1 MAYLNEEL
9 KQKGEEIKSEFPDFN
24 LSETDAENLAL
35 STLEDDDMGLKDD
48 DDFWDLIEDENS

>member
-1 MAYLNEEL
+1 MAYLEEL
-9 KQKGEEIKSEFPDFN
+9 KQKGEQIKSEFPDFN

>member
-1 MAYLNEEL
+1 MAHLNEEIEAIAE
-9 KQKGEEIKSEFPDFN
+9 QIKSEFPDFN

>member
-1 MAYLNEEL
+1 MAYLNGEL
-9 KQKGEEIKSEFPDFN
+9 KQKGEQIKSEFPDFN

>member
-9 KQKGEEIKSEFPDFN
+9 KKKGEEIKSEFPDFN

-35 STLEDDDMGLKDD
+35 STLEDDDMGLSDD
-48 DDFWDLIEDENS
+48 DEFWEELG